1 MLICV
6 NHLDQPVLALDGTR
20 TGPGVEEEG
29 PSTAAAAAVVL
40 HVEPINYSGLITCV
54 RERRYRHAEP
64 WSES

>member
-54 RERRYRHAEP
+54 RERR
-64 WSES
+64 